1 MEDVSTLVARLY
13 EGHPYPP
20 PTPDLEEAIAQGGFQ
35 VGDPSLW
42 GPMLWPEG
50 RPRDQLKILIAG
62 CGSTQGAWF
71 AHTNRD
77 SQVFAV
83 DLSEA
88 SLAHERYLQEK
99 HGLTNLHLFKGDLRE
114 VETIGDSF
122 DLVACT
128 GVLHHM
134 GDPDEGMRALAA
146 VMAPHAALACMVYAQ
161 ARRTGVY
168 MMQDAFRRLGVKPDE
183 AGIAFA
189 RRTLS
194 ALPEWHFAH
203 FYMQS
208 AVELKHDAALVDT
221 FLHPQD
227 RAYTVPQTLALVEDN
242 GLHFQGWF
250 QNALY
255 YAQAF
260 AWLPAELAER
270 VAALPDREQWAAL
283 EMISPANYAHY
294 FFARKSKPPEISF
307 ADDDWETLV
316 AHIHPGVRRLGPNQF
331 KRGGTQFT
339 LSPQDAILFNLSD
352 GARSIGEL
360 SRSPAAQSDA
370 PTNARALFERLWKQG
385 HVMISKPQASSST
398 SQ

>member
-1 MEDVSTLVARLY
+1 MEDVSTLVGRLY

-42 GPMLWPEG
+42 APMLWPEG
-50 RPRDQLKILIAG
+50 RPRDQLRILVAG

-71 AHTNRD
+71 AYTNRD
-77 SQVFAV
+77 SEVFAV

-99 HGLTNLHLFKGDLRE
+99 HRLTNLHLFKGDLRE
-114 VETIGDSF
+114 VASIGDNF

-134 GDPDEGMRALAA
+134 SDADEGMRALAG
-146 VMAPHAALACMVYAQ
+146 VMAPHAALACMLYAPT
-161 ARRTGVY
+161 RRTGVY
-168 MMQDAFRRLGVKPDE
+168 MLQDAFRRLGVKPDAE
-183 AGIAFA
+183 GVAFV
-189 RRTLS
+189 RSTLA
-194 ALPEWHFAH
+194 ALPDWHFAH
-203 FYMQS
+203 FYIK
-208 AVELKHDAALVDT
+208 AAPELDHDAALVDT

-227 RAYTVPQTLALVEDN
+227 RAYTVPETLALVEDN

-250 QNALY
+250 ENAVY
-255 YAQAF
+255 YPEGS
-260 AWLPAELAER
+260 AWLAPEIAQR
-270 VAALPDREQWAAL
+270 VAALPDREQWAAM
-283 EMISPANYAHY
+283 EMLSPGNYTHY

-307 ADDDWETLV
+307 ADDGWANLV

-339 LSPQDAILFNLSD
+339 LAPQDAILFNLSD

-360 SRSPAAQSDA
+360 SRTPAARRGA
-370 PTNARALFERLWKQG
+370 PTDARALFERLWKQG